1 MNIKDS
7 LDGYDYELPLMD
19 ALADPALPVR
29 RRLLAGATVGIGLD
43 IAHFAVSEMAE
54 GFWLLKDETERGK
67 NCGEGYLMV
76 EAMLEEKN
84 AFQMRLWHLL
94 DETPLNNAA
103 YDLAL
108 AESPHLPAR
117 PDGLFGAQ
125 GRAAG
130 DLCQRGRSARRQDR
144 SVDHG
149 GNAAL
154 SVEPMGDQAISE
166 TIDRGSRGGLCET
179 RKGCETSGVLTIYWS
194 SPVLSL
200 SLTATP

>member
-1 MNIKDS
+1 MNIKDC

-54 GFWLLKDETERGK
+54 GFWLLKDEMERGK

-94 DETPLNNAA
+94 DETPLNDAA
-103 YDLAL
+103 YDLAWL
-108 AESPHLPAR
+108 KALTY
-117 PDGLFGAQ
+117 
-125 GRAAG
+125 
-130 DLCQRGRSARRQDR
+130 QRGQMAYSVHKAGLQVIYASAADR
-144 SVDHG
+144 LADKT
-149 GNAAL
+149 AA
-154 SVEPMGDQAISE
+154 SIMA
-166 TIDRGSRGGLCET
+166 
-179 RKGCETSGVLTIYWS
+179 
-194 SPVLSL
+194 
-200 SLTATP
+200 ATPHFG